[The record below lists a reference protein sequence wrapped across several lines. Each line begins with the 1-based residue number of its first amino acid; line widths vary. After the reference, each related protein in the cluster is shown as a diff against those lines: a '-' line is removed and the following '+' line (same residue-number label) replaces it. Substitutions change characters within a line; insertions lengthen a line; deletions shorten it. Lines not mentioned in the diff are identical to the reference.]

1 MNIISLLDGSGFI
14 KLNKALNHY
23 LGTNNAIFLA
33 EIIGEHEYWRKKEQ
47 LTEDGFFF
55 STVEN
60 VWYETGLKRDVQMRC
75 IKNLVNLN
83 LISFE
88 RRGANGSR
96 HFKIH
101 EQVLVDVLEK
111 AQNYWEQERK
121 KYISKLTNKRI
132 LSANKRKSLVNSG
145 LEKTVS
151 PDIGKYDVPDIGKY
165 EVTDIVNCEVNNN
178 NVNKNKEIRIYTT
191 QPVVS
196 YKSCDPFQTT
206 TKVQLEK
213 EKVHKRKRRL
223 ALVEEQINE
232 KVTAPVSETV
242 TERLSDIDGATAREN
257 KRLAEETELQK
268 EIKTKKSI
276 RNNKKKARMKIAK
289 EKTSNPE
296 ILSLL
301 ETYLDNNYEAHNYV
315 IPDSAWRLSLDKL
328 FSFSHDDK
336 KIIQIIKDNIAS
348 CNRSFY
354 CTDKGIK
361 NQASFDNTAHFKTH
375 KALHDLTDEEL
386 QEFDSKLAR
395 NDDGTYLS
403 F

>member
-1 MNIISLLDGSGFI
+1 MNMLSLLDGNGFI

-23 LGTNNAIFLA
+23 LGTTTAIILA
-33 EIIGEHEYWRKKEQ
+33 ELIGEYNYWKKMDR
-47 LTEDGFFF
+47 LTEEGYFY
-55 STVEN
+55 STIDN
-60 VWYETGLKRDVQMRC
+60 IWAETSIKKDAQISSIKKLSELGVISCIRGGYKGQRYFTIHEDILIQVVLKAQ
-75 IKNLVNLN
+75 K
-83 LISFE
+83 SFE
-88 RRGANGSR
+88 KQEKNYKPLILKNAPKNICKNIENLDFGNP
-96 HFKIH
+96 
-101 EQVLVDVLEK
+101 DVIDFG
-111 AQNYWEQERK
+111 N
-121 KYISKLTNKRI
+121 
-132 LSANKRKSLVNSG
+132 
-145 LEKTVS
+145 
-151 PDIGKYDVPDIGKY
+151 PD
-165 EVTDIVNCEVNNN
+165 TNNN
-178 NVNKNKEIRIYTT
+178 NVNKNKEIKIYTT
-191 QPVVS
+191 QPVAS

-213 EKVHKRKRRL
+213 EKIHKRKRRL
-223 ALVEEQINE
+223 ALVEEEINE

-257 KRLAEETELQK
+257 KRQAEETELQK

-289 EKTSNPE
+289 EKTNNPE
-296 ILSLL
+296 ILNLL

-328 FSFSHDDK
+328 FSFGHDDR

-361 NQASFDNTAHFKTH
+361 NQASFDNTAHFKTQ
-375 KALHDLTDEEL
+375 KALHDLTAEEL

>member
-1 MNIISLLDGSGFI
+1 MNIVSLLSDNGFI

-23 LGTNNAIFLA
+23 LGTSTAIILA
-33 EIIGEHEYWRKKEQ
+33 ELISEHNYWRKLKR
-47 LTEDGFFF
+47 LTEDGFFY
-55 STVEN
+55 STIEN
-60 VWYETGLKRDVQMRC
+60 IWAETSLKKDTQLTC
-75 IKNLVNLN
+75 IKKLSDLGV
-83 LISFE
+83 ITCV
-88 RRGANGSR
+88 RGGYKGQR

-101 EQVLVDVLEK
+101 EDVLVEVLSQAQKSFIEQQKHYKQMLFLKSSQNKEK
-111 AQNYWEQERK
+111 KVVETDLG
-121 KYISKLTNKRI
+121 ISDIHDFGN
-132 LSANKRKSLVNSG
+132 SELVDFGNSG
-145 LEKTVS
+145 T
-151 PDIGKYDVPDIGKY
+151 
-165 EVTDIVNCEVNNN
+165 NNN
-178 NVNKNKEIRIYTT
+178 NVNKNNKIRIYTT
-191 QPVVS
+191 QPVAS

-213 EKVHKRKRRL
+213 EKIHKRKRRL
-223 ALVEEQINE
+223 ALVEEEINE

-257 KRLAEETELQK
+257 KRQAEETELQK

-289 EKTSNPE
+289 EKTNNPE
-296 ILSLL
+296 ILNLL

-328 FSFSHDDK
+328 FSFSHDDR

-361 NQASFDNTAHFKTH
+361 NQASFDNTAHFKTQ
-375 KALHDLTDEEL
+375 KALHDLTAEEL

>member
-1 MNIISLLDGSGFI
+1 MNMLSLLDGNGFI

-23 LGTNNAIFLA
+23 LGTSTAIILA
-33 EIIGEHEYWRKKEQ
+33 ELISEYNYWKKLDR
-47 LTEDGFFF
+47 LTEEGYFY
-55 STVEN
+55 STIDN
-60 VWYETGLKRDVQMRC
+60 IWAETSIKKDTQITSIKKLSDLGVITCIRGGYKGQRYFTIHEDVLIQVVLKAQQ
-75 IKNLVNLN
+75 
-83 LISFE
+83 SFE
-88 RRGANGSR
+88 
-96 HFKIH
+96 K
-101 EQVLVDVLEK
+101 
-111 AQNYWEQERK
+111 QEK
-121 KYISKLTNKRI
+121 KYKPLI
-132 LSANKRKSLVNSG
+132 LKNAPEKSENL
-145 LEKTVS
+145 
-151 PDIGKYDVPDIGKY
+151 DFGKSDVVDFGKSD
-165 EVTDIVNCEVNNN
+165 VVDFGKSDVNNN
-178 NVNKNKEIRIYTT
+178 NVNNNKEIKIYTT

-206 TKVQLEK
+206 TKVQLER

-257 KRLAEETELQK
+257 KRQAEEAELQK

-354 CTDKGIK
+354 CTDKAIK

-375 KALHDLTDEEL
+375 KALHDLTEEEL